1 MRMTAHVIIVVLVLL
16 PTSSSPSP
24 SPLLLQRWRH
34 GGPMVKA
41 RLESGP
47 DQVIVLFS
55 WGNTFYSHSAS
66 LQPGV

>member
-1 MRMTAHVIIVVLVLL
+1 MTAHVIIVALVLL

-24 SPLLLQRWRH
+24 SPLLLQRWRN
-34 GGPMVKA
+34 GGLMVKA
-41 RLESGP
+41 TLESGP

-66 LQPGV
+66 LQQGV

>member
-1 MRMTAHVIIVVLVLL
+1 MTAHVIIVALVLL

-24 SPLLLQRWRH
+24 LLLQRWRN
-34 GGPMVKA
+34 GGLMVKA
-41 RLESGP
+41 TLESGP

-66 LQPGV
+66 LQQGV

>member
-1 MRMTAHVIIVVLVLL
+1 MTAHVIIVALVLL

-24 SPLLLQRWRH
+24 SPLLLQH
-34 GGPMVKA
+34 GGLMVKA
-41 RLESGP
+41 TLESGP
-47 DQVIVLFS
+47 DQVIVWFS